1 MYKVN
6 RQKLTEI
13 ARRYELDLVIV
24 FGSQAQGQARPG
36 SDIDVAVRWI
46 SRDWEDVERELALI
60 GELTEAIWGDGDLDV
75 SFLNGAS
82 PVLLFEVACSGLPL
96 YESQPGD
103 FILFQSYA
111 ARCYYDQSKFADLQD
126 KYLKERY
133 TSWTTDKH
141 G

>member
-6 RQKLTEI
+6 NQKLTEV
-13 ARRYELDLVIV
+13 ARRYDLDLVIV

-46 SRDWEDVERELALI
+46 RRDWEDVEGELALI
-60 GELTEAIWGDGDLDV
+60 GELTEAIWGDGDIDV

-82 PVLLFEVACSGLPL
+82 PLLLFEVACSGVPL
-96 YESQPGD
+96 YERQPGG
-103 FILFQSYA
+103 FTLFQSYA
-111 ARCYYDQSKFADLQD
+111 ARRYYDQSKFADLQG

-133 TSWTTDKH
+133 ASWTIDKH